1 MIFLGKPQQ
10 EDEKNNI
17 FSSDE
22 SESNEVS
29 RCAKSTSKVTDNTYV
44 CTYKQSVHL
53 LIVFTR
59 GLEAKK
65 PVVK

>member
-1 MIFLGKPQQ
+1 MNSIWNRDFENQFKKDCMIILGKPQL

-29 RCAKSTSKVTDNTYV
+29 RCAKSTSKVTDNT
-44 CTYKQSVHL
+44 
-53 LIVFTR
+53 
-59 GLEAKK
+59 
-65 PVVK
+65 